1 MWNSD
6 PAWTD
11 PTGQYRPVTDPIYQS
26 HPFFLS
32 LRKGGRATGALLVSN
47 RPFGFVALLG
57 MVALTGMIMRNT
69 VILVDQIDHNIAAGQ
84 ARSDAIVD
92 ATVGRSRPMLLTA
105 LASILG
111 MIPLSG
117 SVFWG
122 PMAITIMGGLLAA
135 TLLTLI
141 TVPAA
146 YALWISGGP
155 DTPTA

>member
-1 MWNSD
+1 
-6 PAWTD
+6 
-11 PTGQYRPVTDPIYQS
+11 
-26 HPFFLS
+26 
-32 LRKGGRATGALLVSN
+32 
-47 RPFGFVALLG
+47 